1 MYAKQLSVFI
11 ENREGRLEQVL
22 EVLKNCNVNILSL
35 SLADTS
41 DYGLLRLIVDKPETG
56 YNYLTENGFSAIL
69 TDLIIVKIPHK
80 PGSLQ
85 NLLKFLS
92 KSNINV
98 EYMYGLT
105 ISGEEASVAMKVND
119 FEATRKIFD
128 NLGVEQMLSDDIMKL
143 NN

>member
-22 EVLKNCNVNILSL
+22 EVLKQCNVNILSL

-41 DYGLLRLIVDKPETG
+41 DYGLLRLIVDNPETG
-56 YNYLTENGFSAIL
+56 YSHLTENGFSAIL
-69 TDLIIVKIPHK
+69 TDLISVKISHK

-85 NLLKFLS
+85 QLLKFLS
-92 KSNINV
+92 NSNINV

-105 ISGEEASVAMKVND
+105 VSGSEASVAMKVSD
-119 FEATRKIFD
+119 FEATRKIMD
-128 NLGVEQMLSDDIMKL
+128 EIGVEELLSDDISKL
-143 NN
+143 NS